1 MIIIVGTNPK
11 KICFHIL
18 GRKTE
23 LYIISKRFGL
33 VTAVELK
40 IVVPLVEYFRRFK
53 IKHCTRKKQADIR
66 KDFRFIFIKSF

>member
-1 MIIIVGTNPK
+1 MIIIVGTDPK

-40 IVVPLVEYFRRFK
+40 IVVPLVKDFRRF
-53 IKHCTRKKQADIR
+53 
-66 KDFRFIFIKSF
+66 